1 MPNTTTGS
9 GSSATSGAASSR
21 VRSDGRLPAWHSLTV
36 EQVAVALSTDVDAG
50 LGSDEAAA
58 RLRRDGPNELTAQAT
73 RPVWKV
79 LADQYRD
86 FMQFLLLGAGV
97 VSCTIGEYST
107 GVLLFGLTVLN
118 AFMGYRQ
125 EAKAEAAVAALADM
139 MHVSA
144 KVVRDGQLAQV
155 DARDLVV
162 GDVVE
167 LEAGDLVPADG
178 RFVRSATLEIEES
191 ALTGESQP
199 ASKSAQP
206 VGAASGD
213 GPAEPS
219 GGDQGPV
226 ALGDRHDM
234 AYMNTQVT
242 RGTGRLIV
250 TATSM
255 GTEMGRI
262 AGMLDEVEPELSPL
276 QRQMNQLAKVFGY
289 LAGATIAL
297 MVVAGL
303 IRGLNRDDLFLLAI
317 TVAIGAIPT
326 GLPIVV
332 TSLLSIGTR
341 QLAEERAVVKDL
353 TSVET
358 LGSTSAI
365 CSDKTGTLTLNQMT
379 VRAITTAS
387 GEFTVEGSGYG
398 SQGSILSPAGVDRD
412 VLELPLTAM
421 ALCSDATIANGDLLG
436 DPTEGAV
443 VAVAAKGG
451 IDVGATRTRYPRVA
465 ELPFD
470 SDYKLMATFHDWID
484 ESGAPVVRCFV
495 KGAPDVILGRS
506 STGQGRVDKVPIEAA
521 NELVEAVNESF
532 AEQGLRVLACAYRDF
547 DPDAFGAATSDPAAD
562 LLVLVSELTLLGL
575 FGIVDP
581 PRTEA
586 RDAIATAHAAGIRVR
601 MITGDHAVTAAAIAR
616 ELGIEGRAITGAD
629 LDRMDDDEF
638 AAQVD
643 EIGVF
648 GRVAP
653 EHKVRLVRTLK
664 AKGQVVAMTGDGV
677 NDAPA
682 LKSADIGIAMGI
694 TGTEVSKQAARM
706 ILTDDNF
713 ATIVAAVR
721 KGRGVYDNLMKYIRY
736 QTASLIAF
744 IAAFVGATLLNIA
757 EGAPLNPMQLIWISF
772 VVIAPLAIA
781 LGFDHASDGL
791 MELAPRNPSVAVLT
805 TPRWVRLSIIGF
817 AMAIV
822 TLGAAV
828 LGPDDATIGAAS
840 VSGTMAFVA
849 MSLSSIACA
858 LCCRDELGSVFGSDP
873 FDNPRLTRSLIV
885 TTVVTVA
892 STELG
897 FLQRWLLTESLSARQ
912 WAYCLLGTAAVV
924 AVYEVRKAVERRRA
938 HSPDPA

>member
-1 MPNTTTGS
+1 
-9 GSSATSGAASSR
+9 
-21 VRSDGRLPAWHSLTV
+21 
-36 EQVAVALSTDVDAG
+36 
-50 LGSDEAAA
+50 
-58 RLRRDGPNELTAQAT
+58 
-73 RPVWKV
+73 
-79 LADQYRD
+79 
-86 FMQFLLLGAGV
+86 
-97 VSCTIGEYST
+97 
-107 GVLLFGLTVLN
+107 
-118 AFMGYRQ
+118 
-125 EAKAEAAVAALADM
+125 
-139 MHVSA
+139 
-144 KVVRDGQLAQV
+144 
-155 DARDLVV
+155 
-162 GDVVE
+162 
-167 LEAGDLVPADG
+167 
-178 RFVRSATLEIEES
+178 
-191 ALTGESQP
+191 
-199 ASKSAQP
+199 
-206 VGAASGD
+206 
-213 GPAEPS
+213 
-219 GGDQGPV
+219 
-226 ALGDRHDM
+226 
-234 AYMNTQVT
+234 
-242 RGTGRLIV
+242 
-250 TATSM
+250 
-255 GTEMGRI
+255 
-262 AGMLDEVEPELSPL
+262 
-276 QRQMNQLAKVFGY
+276 
-289 LAGATIAL
+289 
-297 MVVAGL
+297 
-303 IRGLNRDDLFLLAI
+303 
-317 TVAIGAIPT
+317 
-326 GLPIVV
+326 
-332 TSLLSIGTR
+332 
-341 QLAEERAVVKDL
+341 
-353 TSVET
+353 
-358 LGSTSAI
+358 
-365 CSDKTGTLTLNQMT
+365 
-379 VRAITTAS
+379 
-387 GEFTVEGSGYG
+387 
-398 SQGSILSPAGVDRD
+398 
-412 VLELPLTAM
+412 
-421 ALCSDATIANGDLLG
+421 
-436 DPTEGAV
+436 
-443 VAVAAKGG
+443 
-451 IDVGATRTRYPRVA
+451 
-465 ELPFD
+465 
-470 SDYKLMATFHDWID
+470 MATFHDWID

-521 NELVEAVNESF
+521 TELVEAVNDSF

-547 DPDAFGAATSDPAAD
+547 DRDVFAATVSDPAAE
-562 LLVLVSELTLLGL
+562 LLALVSELTLLGL

-601 MITGDHAVTAAAIAR
+601 MITGDHAVTAAAIAK
-616 ELGIEGRAITGAD
+616 ELGIDGRAITGAD

-643 EIGVF
+643 DIGVF

-713 ATIVAAVR
+713 ATIVAAVG

-744 IAAFVGATLLNIA
+744 IVAFVGATLLNIA

-791 MELAPRNPSVAVLT
+791 MALAPRNPSVAVLT

-912 WAYCLLGTAAVV
+912 WAYCLVGTAAVV
-924 AVYEVRKAVERRRA
+924 GVDEVRKAVERRAA
-938 HSPDPA
+938 HSPDQV

>member
-1 MPNTTTGS
+1 M
-9 GSSATSGAASSR
+9 A
-21 VRSDGRLPAWHSLTV
+21 V
-36 EQVAVALSTDVDAG
+36 EQVAAVLQTDVDAG
-50 LGSDEAAA
+50 LTDVDAST
-58 RLRRDGPNELTAQAT
+58 RLRRDGPNELKASAA

-79 LADQYRD
+79 LLAQYRD
-86 FMQFLLLGAGV
+86 FMQLLLIGAGV
-97 VSCTIGEYST
+97 ISCVIGQYST

-118 AFMGYRQ
+118 ALMGYRQ

-139 MHVSA
+139 MQMTARVI
-144 KVVRDGQLAQV
+144 RDGRTVEL

-167 LEAGDLVPADG
+167 VEAGDVVPADG
-178 RFVRSATLEIEES
+178 RLVRCATLEVEES

-199 ASKSAQP
+199 SPKSADV
-206 VGAASGD
+206 VGEPGD
-213 GPAEPS
+213 V
-219 GGDQGPV
+219 V

-242 RGTGRLIV
+242 RGTGTFLV
-250 TATSM
+250 TATAM
-255 GTEMGRI
+255 DTEMGRI
-262 AGMLDEVEPELSPL
+262 AGMLDDVEVSLSPL
-276 QRQMNQLAKVFGY
+276 QRQMDQLAKVFAY

-341 QLAEERAVVKDL
+341 QLAEQRAVVKDL

-379 VRAITTAS
+379 VRSIATAS
-387 GEFTVEGSGYG
+387 GEFSVEGSGYG
-398 SQGSILSPAGVDRD
+398 TDGAILRPAGADLD

-421 ALCSDATIANGDLLG
+421 ALCSDATITDGDLLG

-443 VAVAAKGG
+443 VCVAAKGG
-451 IDVGATRTRYPRVA
+451 VDVGGTRSSYPRRA

-470 SDYKLMATFHDWID
+470 SDYKLMATFHDWTGEGGVPI
-484 ESGAPVVRCFV
+484 VRCFV

-506 STGQGRVDKVPIEAA
+506 GTGQGRADKVPIEAA
-521 NELVEAVNESF
+521 AELVESVNRSY

-547 DPDAFGAATSDPAAD
+547 DPTTFDASAD
-562 LLVLVSELTLLGL
+562 VLPLVSDLTLLGL

-586 RDAIATAHAAGIRVR
+586 RDAIATARSAGIRVR
-601 MITGDHAVTAAAIAR
+601 MITGDHAVTAAAIAG

-629 LDRMDDDEF
+629 LDRLTDDEL

-653 EHKVRLVRTLK
+653 EHKVRLVRTLE
-664 AKGQVVAMTGDGV
+664 ARGEVVAMTGDGV

-682 LKSADIGIAMGI
+682 LKTADIGIAMGI

-721 KGRGVYDNLMKYIRY
+721 QGRGVYDNLLKYIRY

-744 IAAFVGATLLNIA
+744 VVAFVGATLFDIA
-757 EGAPLNPMQLIWISF
+757 QGAPLNPVQLIWISF
-772 VVIAPLAIA
+772 VIIAPLAIA
-781 LGFDHASDGL
+781 LGFDHTREGL
-791 MELAPRNPSVAVLT
+791 MDQPPRDPTVAVLT
-805 TPRWVRLSIIGF
+805 PARWVRLSILGVT
-817 AMAIV
+817 MSIV
-822 TLGAAV
+822 TLLAAV
-828 LGPDDATIGAAS
+828 IGPDDAVIGAAT

-849 MSLSSIACA
+849 MSLASIACA
-858 LCCRDELGSVFGSDP
+858 LCCRDEIGSVFLSDP
-873 FDNPRLTRSLIV
+873 FDNPRLIRSLIV
-885 TTVVTVA
+885 TGVVTILA
-892 STELG
+892 TELG
-897 FLQRWLLTESLSARQ
+897 FLQRWLLTTSLDARQ
-912 WAYCLLGTAAVV
+912 WGWCLLGTSVV
-924 AVYEVRKAVERRRA
+924 VGVDEIRKAIERRA
-938 HSPDPA
+938 GG